1 LEPNDTPPDAPSGR
15 TITIHL
21 TRDTLVL
28 IAALLFLGVAILL
41 AVVFPSK
48 SPNTTTPTSIG
59 AAQTSTAEAV
69 AIGAISPT
77 ALGSGVSTP
86 IETNT
91 PAGSPATVVPT
102 IGSYPAPTS
111 SLPGAELTPQGETSE
126 ALPTA
131 EGALSE
137 EGLTVTPGLPAI
149 GGATTSPTEI
159 PIFAPTRTTQ
169 IAGVNSASQ
178 TAYPA
183 PSTSPT
189 AGAVAQAQTTPQ
201 ATRPLATAPAQTDEP
216 LFPDTPVPN
225 PTSQSQPPLP
235 PPTSQPRPTS
245 RPAPA
250 ATPRPPRPTA
260 IPAPTAIPVDV
271 LRGTIRWTAAK
282 SPIVLRRDQQLAPG
296 ATLIIEPGVEVR
308 LAPGVSFFVEGSLFA
323 LGRADNRVRFV
334 GSAPQRWE
342 GLFGRPGSNI
352 VLEHTEVHGGGAGG
366 TVLISEGGNL
376 ALHNAHINDNGG
388 HLQVNDSRLEVRDSE
403 IAGNDMPYGSALE
416 ANYSAGGFVILSN
429 NRIGGN
435 RMQAGTSPVRI
446 ANASALDTVNLDIKG
461 NLLVGQEGPDLILST
476 NGPLVGGLSCNALIG
491 GTNGLSVRTET
502 PQVPG
507 FALNIRDNATELH
520 TPPII
525 PEYLKY
531 GIGRGATSEIA
542 LDMRNNWWGNPL
554 GPYEPDRHADGRG
567 EAVGDN
573 IDFGPW
579 LTERPACAPHQ

>member
-28 IAALLFLGVAILL
+28 IAALLFLGAAILL
-41 AVVFPSK
+41 AVIFPSK
-48 SPNTTTPTSIG
+48 SANTTTPTGIA
-59 AAQTSTAEAV
+59 AAQTSTAQVV
-69 AIGAISPT
+69 AARATSAT
-77 ALGSGVSTP
+77 APGGNGSTP
-86 IETNT
+86 TEIST
-91 PAGSPATVVPT
+91 PAGNVATGVPT
-102 IGSYPAPTS
+102 AEQGGYPGPTEGS
-111 SLPGAELTPQGETSE
+111 LLTPQSETSE
-126 ALPTA
+126 ALPTPEDA
-131 EGALSE
+131 FSE
-137 EGLTVTPGLPAI
+137 QDLTMTPAYPA
-149 GGATTSPTEI
+149 TNPTEI
-159 PIFAPTRTTQ
+159 PVFAPTRTTQ

-178 TAYPA
+178 TSYPA
-183 PSTSPT
+183 PGGSPT
-189 AGAVAQAQTTPQ
+189 PGVSAQAQTTPLV
-201 ATRPLATAPAQTDEP
+201 TTPLVTTPEPTDEP
-216 LFPDTPVPN
+216 LFPDTPSAN
-225 PTSQSQPPLP
+225 PTPQSQPPLP
-235 PPTSQPRPTS
+235 AATPRPTA

-260 IPAPTAIPVDV
+260 TPAPTAIPVDV
-271 LRGTIRWTAAK
+271 LRGTIRWTAANG
-282 SPIVLRRDQQLAPG
+282 PIILRRDQQLAPG
-296 ATLIIEPGVEVR
+296 ATLVIEPGVEVR
-308 LAPGVSFFVEGSLFA
+308 LAPGVSFFVEGNLFA
-323 LGRADNRVRFV
+323 LGQASNRVRFV
-334 GSAPQRWE
+334 GSTPGRWE
-342 GLFGRPGSNI
+342 GLFGRPGGNI

-366 TVLISEGGNL
+366 TVLASEGGNL
-376 ALHNAHINDNGG
+376 TLHNAQINDNGG
-388 HLQVNDSRLEVRDSE
+388 HLQINDSRLEVRDSE
-403 IAGNDMPYGSALE
+403 IAGNDMPYGSAVE

-446 ANASALDTVNLDIKG
+446 SNTSALDTVNLDIKG
-461 NLLVGQEGPDLILST
+461 NLLVGEEGPDLELST

-491 GTNGLSVRTET
+491 GTDGLSVRTET

-507 FALNIRDNATELH
+507 FALNIRDNATEAH

-542 LDMRNNWWGNPL
+542 LDMRNNWWGSPL

>member
-1 LEPNDTPPDAPSGR
+1 LEPNDTPPEGPSGR
-15 TITIHL
+15 TITIQL

-41 AVVFPSK
+41 AVIFPAK

-59 AAQTSTAEAV
+59 AAQTNTAQAV
-69 AIGAISPT
+69 AAGAASPT
-77 ALGSGVSTP
+77 AVGGVASTP
-86 IETNT
+86 FQTDT
-91 PAGSPATVVPT
+91 PAGTIATTVATVAQS
-102 IGSYPAPTS
+102 GYPAPTGGQPGSQLS
-111 SLPGAELTPQGETSE
+111 SEAETAQALLTP
-126 ALPTA
+126 

-137 EGLTVTPGLPAI
+137 QRLTVTPAI
-149 GGATTSPTEI
+149 GGTTTNPTEI

-183 PSTSPT
+183 ASTTPT
-189 AGAVAQAQTTPQ
+189 PGVVAQAQT
-201 ATRPLATAPAQTDEP
+201 PLATPTGEL
-216 LFPDTPVPN
+216 LFPDTPVAN
-225 PTSQSQPPLP
+225 PTPQNQQPPLP
-235 PPTSQPRPTS
+235 PATSQPRPTT
-245 RPAPA
+245 RPA
-250 ATPRPPRPTA
+250 ATPRPPKPTA
-260 IPAPTAIPVDV
+260 VPVPTAIPVDV
-271 LRGTIRWTAAK
+271 LRGTIHWTAAK
-282 SPIVLRRDQQLAPG
+282 SPIVLKRDQQLAPG
-296 ATLIIEPGVEVR
+296 ATLVIEPGVEVR
-308 LAPGVSFFVEGSLFA
+308 LAPGVSLFVEGSLFA
-323 LGRADNRVRFV
+323 LGQPDQRVRFV
-334 GSAPQRWE
+334 GSTPGRWE

-352 VLEHTEVHGGGAGG
+352 VLEHTEVLGGGAGG

-403 IAGNDMPYGSALE
+403 IAGNDMPYGSAIE
-416 ANYSAGGFVILSN
+416 ANYSAGGFVILTN

-446 ANASALDTVNLDIKG
+446 SNASALDTVNLDIKG
-461 NLLVGQEGPDLILST
+461 NLLVGQEGPDLLLAT
-476 NGPLVGGLSCNALIG
+476 NGPMVGGLSCNALLG
-491 GTNGLSVRTET
+491 GTNGLSVRSET

-507 FALNIRDNATELH
+507 FALSLSDNATEMH

-542 LDMRNNWWGNPL
+542 LDMRHNWWGSPL